1 MRELPPSDLKACFGR
16 PTWIDIEISNEQ
28 ELEEIADKL
37 GLSRRVILA
46 SSYPHVDKRSSYTK
60 IFAWYPV
67 ISLSGKESSYRRLPV
82 ILLLNE
88 VSTITVSSSA
98 TGLKKRIVEE
108 MGRKTYADFSVSAR
122 ATIIAMTYLLE
133 SHEQHVN
140 RLERFAERY
149 EEQYPPWTQELLG
162 DVFNLWKGS
171 TRLLRLLHRFHGLAD
186 SVLEGSTRLPFNEE
200 EMEVLE
206 TVQDRIVGIEDT
218 LEVTQETFGKM
229 IDMHLETIS
238 HETNAAMR
246 LMAAITCIV
255 AIPNVVGAVLG
266 MNLIDIPSGWHFWQ
280 VAAISASVAI
290 VLAIYFYLK
299 GWIGGPDK
307 LFTTSQRKKTRRN
320 VVDGTSAA

>member
-133 SHEQHVN
+133 SHEQHDMLTDL
-140 RLERFAERY
+140 RGSLRDTRSS
-149 EEQYPPWTQELLG
+149 TLLG
-162 DVFNLWKGS
+162 PKNCLVMFSTSGKEAPGS
-171 TRLLRLLHRFHGLAD
+171 
-186 SVLEGSTRLPFNEE
+186 
-200 EMEVLE
+200 
-206 TVQDRIVGIEDT
+206 
-218 LEVTQETFGKM
+218 
-229 IDMHLETIS
+229 
-238 HETNAAMR
+238 
-246 LMAAITCIV
+246 
-255 AIPNVVGAVLG
+255 
-266 MNLIDIPSGWHFWQ
+266 
-280 VAAISASVAI
+280 
-290 VLAIYFYLK
+290 
-299 GWIGGPDK
+299 
-307 LFTTSQRKKTRRN
+307 
-320 VVDGTSAA
+320 